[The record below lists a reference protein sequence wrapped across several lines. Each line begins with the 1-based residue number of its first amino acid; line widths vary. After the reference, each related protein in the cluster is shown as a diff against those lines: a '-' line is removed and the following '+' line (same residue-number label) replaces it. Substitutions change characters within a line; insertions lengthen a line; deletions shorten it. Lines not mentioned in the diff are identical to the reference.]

1 MHIVPTMFVRLLKL
15 PEDTRQKYDV
25 SSLRD
30 VVHGAAPCAPPV
42 KQAMLDW
49 WGPVINEYYGSTE
62 TGIAV
67 WLSAADA
74 RTHPGSVGRV
84 LPGCTVTAFDEQG
97 NALPPGETGERYIH
111 APHSPDF
118 TYHRLDDKRR
128 EVGRGPLTTV
138 GEDRKST
145 RLNSSN

>member
-1 MHIVPTMFVRLLKL
+1 MLELIQRYRVTNMHIVPTMFVRLLKL

-67 WLSAADA
+67 WLSAADRSEA
-74 RTHPGSVGRV
+74 RRVGREWV
-84 LPGCTVTAFDEQG
+84 
-97 NALPPGETGERYIH
+97 
-111 APHSPDF
+111 
-118 TYHRLDDKRR
+118 
-128 EVGRGPLTTV
+128 
-138 GEDRKST
+138 ST
-145 RLNSSN
+145 CRSRC

>member
-1 MHIVPTMFVRLLKL
+1 MRISDWSSDVCSSDL
-15 PEDTRQKYDV
+15 QKYDG

-84 LPGCTVTAFDEQG
+84 LPGCTEIG
-97 NALPPGETGERYIH
+97 RPSCRER
-111 APHSPDF
+111 
-118 TYHRLDDKRR
+118 
-128 EVGRGPLTTV
+128 VCQ
-138 GEDRKST
+138 
-145 RLNSSN
+145 